1 MTRTTHP
8 GRCDRIGIAG
18 AWRNAICT
26 LIRTLRAP
34 ACALAATLVV
44 AACGPQGEPPAPP
57 PLAIGVVE
65 AVQRDVPV
73 TIELVGQTRGSV
85 DIPIRA
91 RVQGFLESMDFV
103 EGGDVEAGQQL
114 YTIDPRPFEAKVVEA
129 RGRVAEA
136 TTLLAKS
143 KADLDRIRPLAEM
156 RAVSEQDLDAS
167 VAQYEAALGNLQA
180 AEAQLDQARIEL
192 SYTVIESP
200 IDGRIGISAA
210 KVGEFVGLEPNPV
223 VLNYV
228 SQADPI
234 RVRFSINERDYLRLA
249 RQVADLR
256 SAGGDRSPEDRQGLV
271 LILADG
277 TEHPYPG
284 TVVAYDAAINP
295 TTGTFTIEA
304 DFPNP
309 GGIVL
314 AGQFARVR
322 AVAEY
327 RDGAVLVPQ
336 RAVTE
341 LQGIFRVFVIDDDNT
356 AKLRTVELG
365 PSIGNLR
372 IVESGVEAGE
382 RVAIEGLLRL
392 TNDAPVDPTLTTLD
406 ALAPKPGSGD

>member
-1 MTRTTHP
+1 MA
-8 GRCDRIGIAG
+8 IA
-18 AWRNAICT
+18 
-26 LIRTLRAP
+26 
-34 ACALAATLVV
+34 
-44 AACGPQGEPPAPP
+44 
-57 PLAIGVVE
+57 VVE
-65 AVQRDVPV
+65 AVSRDVPV
-73 TIELVGQTRGSV
+73 TVELVGQTRGSV

-91 RVQGFLESMDFV
+91 RVEGFLESLEFV
-103 EGGDVEAGQQL
+103 EGGDVEAGQRL

-136 TTLLAKS
+136 KTLLAKS

-156 RAVSEQDLDAS
+156 RAVSQQDLDAA

-180 AEAQLDQARIEL
+180 SEAQLDQAQIQL
-192 SYTVIESP
+192 SYTIIHSP
-200 IDGRIGISAA
+200 IDGRIGISKA
-210 KVGEFVGLEPNPV
+210 KVGEFVGQSPNPV

-234 RVRFSINERDYLRLA
+234 RVRFAINERDYLRLA
-249 RQVADLR
+249 RQVQNL
-256 SAGGDRSPEDRQGLV
+256 SSEGGERLSDEDSGLV

-284 TVVAYDAAINP
+284 TVVGYDAAINP

-322 AVAEY
+322 AVAE
-327 RDGAVLVPQ
+327 RIDDAVLVPQ
-336 RAVTE
+336 RAIAE
-341 LQGIFRVFVIDDDNT
+341 LQGIYRVFVIDDDNT

-365 PSIGNLR
+365 PPVGNLR
-372 IVESGVEAGE
+372 VVQSGVAAGE

-392 TNDAPVDPTLTTLD
+392 TNDAVVEPRLTTLD
-406 ALAPKPGSGD
+406 APASEPGGEG